1 MTIND
6 KDLKLKL
13 CEAYFSMLNDTN
25 KSSINLKELCLKIN
39 VSFDKIKTL
48 IPEKSVNSI
57 FFLKILISKL
67 DNEALEELETDIS
80 EDTISSTYDKIL
92 EGLTLRFE
100 KILIY
105 KPALQILSDTSES
118 KVENFFKLF
127 QENYSFMFNL
137 LDLVENKQN
146 CILKTLK
153 SLALN
158 SLFTKGME
166 VFLKDENKN
175 LDTTIRYLDRHLKDI
190 EDVGV
195 FAGIIKRRS

>member
-1 MTIND
+1 MKTND
-6 KDLKLKL
+6 QDLNFKL
-13 CEAYFSMLNDTN
+13 CEAYFSVLNHTN

-39 VSFDKIKTL
+39 VPFDKVKTL

-57 FFLKILISKL
+57 YFLKILINKL
-67 DNEALEELETDIS
+67 DKEALEELKADIS

-105 KPALQILSDTSES
+105 KPVLQILSDTTES
-118 KVENFFKLF
+118 KVQNFFKLF

-137 LDLVENKQN
+137 LELVENKQS

-175 LDTTIRYLDRHLKDI
+175 IDTIIRYLDKYLRDI

-195 FAGIIKRRS
+195 FVGIIKR

>member
-1 MTIND
+1 MNNND
-6 KDLKLKL
+6 KDLKFKL
-13 CEAYFSMLNDTN
+13 CEAYFSILNNTN

-39 VSFDKIKTL
+39 VSFDKVKKL

-57 FFLKILISKL
+57 FFLKILINKL
-67 DNEALEELETDIS
+67 DNEALEELKTDIR

-105 KPALQILSDTSES
+105 KPALQILSDTPES

-146 CILKTLK
+146 CILKNLK

-158 SLFTKGME
+158 SLFIKGME
-166 VFLKDENKN
+166 VFLKDENNN
-175 LDTTIRYLDRHLKDI
+175 LDRTIRYLDKYLKDI
-190 EDVGV
+190 EDIGA
-195 FAGIIKRRS
+195 FAGIIKR

>member
-1 MTIND
+1 MKTYD
-6 KDLKLKL
+6 KDIKLKL
-13 CEAYFSMLNDTN
+13 CVAYFSMLNDTN

-39 VSFDKIKTL
+39 VSFDKVKKL
-48 IPEKSVNSI
+48 IPEKSVNRI
-57 FFLKILISKL
+57 FFLKILINKL
-67 DNEALEELETDIS
+67 DNEVLEELEADIS

-105 KPALQILSDTSES
+105 KPALQIVSDTPEN

-137 LDLVENKQN
+137 LELVENKQS
-146 CILKTLK
+146 CVLKTLK

-158 SLFTKGME
+158 SLFIKGME

-175 LDTTIRYLDRHLKDI
+175 LDTTIRYLDKHLKDI

-195 FAGIIKRRS
+195 FTGIIKR